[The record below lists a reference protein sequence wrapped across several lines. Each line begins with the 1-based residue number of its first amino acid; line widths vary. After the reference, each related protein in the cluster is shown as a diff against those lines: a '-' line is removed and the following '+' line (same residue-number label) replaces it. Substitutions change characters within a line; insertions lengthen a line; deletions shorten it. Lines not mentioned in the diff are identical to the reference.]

1 MFKENIFKETK
12 IDNLLS
18 VLVSLIVLGTMF
30 FAVGRLF
37 Y

>member
-18 VLVSLIVLGTMF
+18 ILLSLIVLGTMIF
-30 FAVGRLF
+30 SVGRIF